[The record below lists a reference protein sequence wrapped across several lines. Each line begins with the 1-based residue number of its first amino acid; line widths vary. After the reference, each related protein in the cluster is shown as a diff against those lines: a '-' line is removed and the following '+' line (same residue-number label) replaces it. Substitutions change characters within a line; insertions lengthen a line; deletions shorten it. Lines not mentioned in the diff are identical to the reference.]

1 MLEAIIENHPDNLS
15 EQNNCSN
22 ESAELDGLGQ
32 ILQELQMPHSVTS
45 VTDEIT
51 VPSIPDLSLD
61 MTVKQPRDIF
71 ALEHRKSWDKSIEA
85 RCDFQYKLRL
95 TRRASTNFITIW
107 QKSVFGRTLT
117 DIKSDDAMISYFV
130 ENLAPVIREC
140 IGYHIEDG
148 SWSIVTTPMRRH
160 IMEQQV
166 LCSQISPSYQGRNF
180 ASLISDGLAKELSIP
195 FYFDCARCRSKQRV
209 GAVFDANNIPR
220 EPNVIVFDDFVTTGS
235 TLLAMKNLLR
245 EHGKNPVFFA
255 GINNKL

>member
-1 MLEAIIENHPDNLS
+1 MLDEV
-15 EQNNCSN
+15 
-22 ESAELDGLGQ
+22 
-32 ILQELQMPHSVTS
+32 LQELSAPPDICS
-45 VTDEIT
+45 VTDGIAI
-51 VPSIPDLSLD
+51 PSMPDICLD
-61 MTVKQPRDIF
+61 VQPKEQADIF
-71 ALEHRKSWDKSIEA
+71 KVEQRKSWDKSEEA
-85 RCDFQYKLRL
+85 RCDFSYKLRL

-140 IGYHIEDG
+140 IGYHLNDG

-160 IMEQQV
+160 LTQQI
-166 LCSQISPSYQGRNF
+166 LCKPNAENDNSMLRCSQDSRPYYYEGRNF
-180 ASLISDGLAKELSIP
+180 ATLISEGLASELGIP
-195 FYFDCARCRSKQRV
+195 FYFDCAHCRSKQRV

-235 TLLAMKNLLR
+235 TLLAMKNLLQSL
-245 EHGKNPVFFA
+245 GKNCVFFA